1 MARTIEQVL
10 EEVIG
15 NKQLP
20 IEKATR
26 DYVASID
33 LADKHKLALAEMCY
47 RMARKLDRDAGMATA
62 AIAKELRETLAII
75 SGDKKD
81 DGDEFWKHFE
91 SGLPSTLRDPKKS
104 R

>member
-1 MARTIEQVL
+1 MARTIEQIL

-15 NKQLP
+15 DKQLP
-20 IEKATR
+20 IEKSTR
-26 DYVASID
+26 SYVESLNLTD
-33 LADKHKLALAEMCY
+33 MHKLALAEMCY

-81 DGDEFWKHFE
+81 DSDDFWNHFE
-91 SGLPSTLRDPKKS
+91 SGLSTKVRDQKKP
-104 R
+104 